1 MTTVTFA
8 LIAASCFFLWRGGAA
23 WSWALVLVALAI
35 GGLVFVGDVD
45 FSTKL
50 GLQL

>member
-1 MTTVTFA
+1 MTTLAFG
-8 LIAASCFFLWRGGAA
+8 LIAASCFFLWRRSAA
-23 WSWALVLVALAI
+23 WSWALVLLALAV

-45 FSTKL
+45 FSTQL